1 MNNHLYHWH
10 DEHMVRYEMQEVDRA
25 LEQARLLREA
35 GLAGQRVPAWLA
47 RAGHAVHGLS
57 DWLNMRIRGK
67 TLRALR
73 SMEPQAFSKKRPRSA

>member
-35 GLAGQRVPAWLA
+35 GLAGQRVPGWLS
-47 RAGHAVHGLS
+47 RAGHAVQELR
-57 DWLNMRIRGK
+57 DWLNVRMQSK
-67 TLRALR
+67 TLRSRR
-73 SMEPQAFSKKRPRSA
+73 SLEPQALSKKSSHSA